1 MIQYNETDLDKLITE
16 SILQAKDMPRISL
29 FSTTDAGIRKIH
41 FRIKQHI
48 LVRGITDINTAIGL
62 VETELETPNPQD

>member
-1 MIQYNETDLDKLITE
+1 MYNEIDLDKLITE
-16 SILQAKDMPRISL
+16 SILGATDMTYISI

-48 LVRGITDINTAIGL
+48 LVRGISDIETAIGL
-62 VETELETPNPQD
+62 VESELSTPNTQD